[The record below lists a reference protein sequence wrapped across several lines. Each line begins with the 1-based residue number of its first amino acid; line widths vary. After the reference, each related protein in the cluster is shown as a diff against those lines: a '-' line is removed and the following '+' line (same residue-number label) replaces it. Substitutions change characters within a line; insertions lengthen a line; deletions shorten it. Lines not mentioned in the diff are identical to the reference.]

1 MISSLENIYQKMTPA
16 GEPGASPKA
25 SPVAREHIGGDVAHD
40 LNNILTII
48 RGYAERV
55 ILKNGDNEAIRPD
68 MKVIFDNARRAE
80 NVVRQA
86 VLATRRSS

>member
-1 MISSLENIYQKMTPA
+1 MSA
-16 GEPGASPKA
+16 GETGAATK
-25 SPVAREHIGGDVAHD
+25 SPVSREYIGGDVAHD

-55 ILKNGDNEAIRPD
+55 IVKHGDNPAIRPD
-68 MKVIFDNARRAE
+68 VQVIFDNARRAE

-86 VLATRRSS
+86 ILASRRSS

>member
-16 GEPGASPKA
+16 GEAGTAPKA
-25 SPVAREHIGGDVAHD
+25 PVAREHIGGDVAHD

-55 ILKNGDNEAIRPD
+55 MLKNGDNAAIRPD
-68 MKVIFDNARRAE
+68 MQVIFDNARRAE

-86 VLATRRSS
+86 VLATRRSV

>member
-1 MISSLENIYQKMTPA
+1 MISSLENIYQKMSA
-16 GEPGASPKA
+16 GETGAAPKA
-25 SPVAREHIGGDVAHD
+25 SPVARECIGGDVAHD

-55 ILKNGDNEAIRPD
+55 ILKHGENAALRPD
-68 MKVIFDNARRAE
+68 MQVIFDNARRAE

-86 VLATRRSS
+86 IQATRRGT